1 MENVKVIAGRSN
13 SPLAQGICSFLGTKS
28 TDCLIESFA
37 NGEIK
42 VEINEN
48 IRGHDVYIIQT
59 GASTTSGSINDYL
72 VETLLLIDA
81 CKRADATKVNVIFA
95 YFPYARSDKKDR
107 PRVPIAA
114 SMVTNVLTA
123 AGCDRIITMDLHSGQ
138 IQGFTNHIPFDNLY
152 GIKLHIENLRSTLF
166 REATAQE
173 ATAQEA
179 TAQEAT
185 ELTHQEINQ
194 KFVLVSMDVGGAK
207 RIKEYAKRLSMSY
220 AIMDK
225 QRDYSKSN
233 TVLKSVLIGNVKDKI
248 AICIDDMAD
257 TCGTILA
264 GIEDLKEH
272 ECKGAIILVT
282 HGILSGP
289 AVYRINTC
297 NFIESVIVTNTL
309 DQSENLKLIPK
320 LKVIDCSNLFA
331 EIIKRLTLG
340 GSVSEMFN

>member
-1 MENVKVIAGRSN
+1 MENIKVIAGRSN
-13 SPLAQGICSFLGTKS
+13 PPLAQGICSFLKIKS
-28 TDCLIESFA
+28 TPCLIESFA

-59 GASTTSGSINDYL
+59 GASTSSGSINDYL

-95 YFPYARSDKKDR
+95 CFPYARSDKKDR

-114 SMVTNVLTA
+114 SMVTNVLMA

-152 GIKLHIENLRSTLF
+152 GIKLHIENLRSNLFGDLTL
-166 REATAQE
+166 E
-173 ATAQEA
+173 
-179 TAQEAT
+179 
-185 ELTHQEINQ
+185 EIN
-194 KFVLVSMDVGGAK
+194 KIFVLVSMDVGGAK
-207 RIKEYAKRLSMSY
+207 RIKEYAKRLSMSH

-264 GIEDLKEH
+264 GIEDLKGH
-272 ECKGAIILVT
+272 GCKGAIILVT

-289 AVYRINTC
+289 AVFRINTC
-297 NFIESVIVTNTL
+297 DFIESVIVTNTL

-320 LKVIDCSNLFA
+320 LRVIDCSNLFA
-331 EIIKRLTLG
+331 EIIKIITLK
-340 GSVSEMFN
+340 GSVSSMFD